1 MCIGVLVVDFIY
13 DLLITAPNQHMVTGI
28 AQNLRKGAATNAWT
42 TTATGATLVNGQGF
56 LTMSPPSPA
65 NTGSVSVAINLGS
78 TSTDSACLTSHP
90 TTVGGS
96 LSYLRG
102 KNGSCTESATF
113 AADPSG
119 VATFGVFTPESTKTI
134 HLREVY

>member
-1 MCIGVLVVDFIY
+1 LYWGGSSWIKNAADSCSP
-13 DLLITAPNQHMVTGI
+13 ITAASVALSNY
-28 AQNLRKGAATNAWT
+28 RDSKGAATNAWT
-42 TTATGATLVNGQGF
+42 TAATGATLVNGQGF

-78 TSTDSACLTSHP
+78 TSTDSACLTGHP